1 MSKTFDLTQLRTLVL
16 NADYRPLATH
26 PLSTWSWEDAI
37 KQAVLNRVLIVE
49 QYEHVV
55 HSQSIVMQVPSV
67 VAVRKYVSPS
77 RTAAFT
83 RHNLFLRDRYRCQY
97 CDRQFSRSGLTFDHV
112 KPASRG
118 GPTSWENI
126 VAACHDCNF
135 SKGDKTLPQSGLV
148 LKRLPR
154 APSQAELDA
163 IGREFI
169 SDSVPESWSNYLF
182 YS

>member
-1 MSKTFDLTQLRTLVL
+1 MSKTTDLTHLRTLVL
-16 NADYRPLATH
+16 NADYRPLSTH
-26 PLSTWSWEDAI
+26 PLSTWSWEEAI
-37 KQAVLNRVLIVE
+37 KAAVLDRADIVE
-49 QYEHVV
+49 HYDHVV
-55 HSQSIVMQVPSV
+55 RSQSLALRVPSV
-67 VAVRKYVSPS
+67 IAMRKYVSPS

-97 CDRQFSRSGLTFDHV
+97 CDIRLPRSSLTYDHV

-118 GPTSWENI
+118 GPTTWENI

-135 SKGDKTLPQSGLV
+135 SKGDRTLPESGLV
-148 LKRLPR
+148 LKRPPR

-169 SDSVPESWSNYLF
+169 LTDSVPETWSSYLF
-182 YS
+182 T